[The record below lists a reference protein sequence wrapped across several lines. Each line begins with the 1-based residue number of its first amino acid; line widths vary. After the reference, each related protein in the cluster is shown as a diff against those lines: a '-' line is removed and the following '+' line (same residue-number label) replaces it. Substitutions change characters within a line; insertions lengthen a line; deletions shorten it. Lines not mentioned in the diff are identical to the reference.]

1 MTIKAENIIVKKV
14 KQFSQ
19 YTIYTSFFMVV
30 TILAFIL
37 DYNIEAFIVP
47 IWFIIALQVLVLPMV
62 MYIMNTDNEDMT
74 MVKAFTPIVVIT
86 IFTILMGMHKDSQ
99 DLKIKVDTISKEH
112 PTIMALNGN
121 YPNELEDREIKD
133 YKLLVMDEEYYIEWK
148 NKKYPLNI
156 FKIEQYREVK

>member
-1 MTIKAENIIVKKV
+1 MTIKAENNIVKKV

-19 YTIYTSFFMVV
+19 YTIYTSFFMFV
-30 TILAFIL
+30 TISAFIL
-37 DYNIEAFIVP
+37 DYNIDAFIVP
-47 IWFIIALQVLVLPMV
+47 IWFIIALQVLVLPMM

-74 MVKAFTPIVVIT
+74 MVIAFTPIVVIT